1 MKNYHFRYILLSDL
15 ICTLVILV
23 MWFTISIVIGN
34 ITGNEAIITKIGIIA
49 FIALCACSFVFIVV
63 AIYTQMKVIVPTS
76 RMLKSANLNP
86 IDKMP
91 KNETELNA
99 LVSELQY
106 RLRDTDKQRTEIST
120 ILNNLNDGVI
130 SFDMDGTVNYINPTA
145 KYLLELRDTDDTFT
159 KIFSKFGGSEQDNYN
174 MEKIIYLDNLV
185 NFRFAWA

>member
-49 FIALCACSFVFIVV
+49 FIALCACSFIFIVI
-63 AIYTQMKVIVPTS
+63 AIYTQLKIVVPTS
-76 RMLKSANLNP
+76 RMLKSANLAP

-91 KNETELNA
+91 KKDAELNA
-99 LVSELQY
+99 LVTELQY
-106 RLRDTDKQRTEIST
+106 RLRDTDKQKTEIST
-120 ILNNLNDGVI
+120 ILNHLNDGVI
-130 SFDMDGTVNYINPTA
+130 SFDMDGSVNYINPAA

-159 KIFSKFGGSEQDNYN
+159 KIFSKFGGSEKDNYN
-174 MEKIIYLDNLV
+174 LEKIIYGKE
-185 NFRFAWA
+185 